1 MSTTKIE
8 VELTPSEKEIKLVK
22 MLSDGVNQDSIA
34 ETIGQNKFTMA
45 TELSILRQRYQCKN
59 STHLVAFFLRNGL
72 IT

>member
-8 VELTPSEKEIKLVK
+8 VELSPSEREINLVK

-34 ETIGQNKFTMA
+34 EVVGKNKFTLA
-45 TELSILRQRYQCKN
+45 TELAVLRQRYQCKN